1 MVDPLS
7 LALIGGGVSLATS
20 LMGYSERDKAMAAAK
35 KAVNA
40 MPTYQIPEEATN
52 RLAQS
57 QAMLNAANPE
67 VDKLYGEMARGAATQ
82 AANAERNAASGV
94 QALGVAA
101 AADERL
107 KQTLPQVAQMQ
118 TAYKQQNLQNYYA
131 ALDRMAE
138 EKRTKYMSELQKQ
151 QLLLDAQLG
160 QAGAGSAMLSQGV
173 TGLASI
179 LSNPGLYS
187 GLGSKTPGA
196 TESSG
201 VGAKSAA
208 LAGTALGALQSKPTL
223 PAGAQ
228 TDGALT
234 AAYLQAKKRK
244 PFGVLAPELEPG
256 FQYQDLFNF
265 Q

>member
-1 MVDPLS
+1 
-7 LALIGGGVSLATS
+7 
-20 LMGYSERDKAMAAAK
+20 
-35 KAVNA
+35 
-40 MPTYQIPEEATN
+40 
-52 RLAQS
+52 
-57 QAMLNAANPE
+57 MLNAANPE

-160 QAGAGSAMLSQGV
+160 QAGAGSAMLGQGV

-187 GLGSKTPGA
+187 GLGSKTPVTQTGGPPVV
-196 TESSG
+196 TP
-201 VGAKSAA
+201 
-208 LAGTALGALQSKPTL
+208 PT
-223 PAGAQ
+223 
-228 TDGALT
+228 
-234 AAYLQAKKRK
+234 KKRK

-265 Q
+265 K